1 MSTNVETPVSRVV
14 VSPRQAT
21 QLNEVVETIIEEALE
36 CARLKI
42 PPIRQEQD
50 LDILFQQ
57 HDFFCTFKYGLA
69 DEVGRVIGEYDVNME
84 EIYLFEPCANPDF
97 QSGEDMPI
105 DGTIN
110 LILVVSSP
118 TAGLEAFIASLD
130 RSLTQSLKEL
140 PLPILAKYDSV
151 LNAILITKKD
161 LELGKGH
168 AALVTSIFTPPLKV
182 WQRL

>member
-1 MSTNVETPVSRVV
+1 MSTNVETPVSRVAV
-14 VSPRQAT
+14 LPRQAT
-21 QLNEVVETIIEEALE
+21 QLNEVVETIIGDALE
-36 CARLKI
+36 WARMKT

-57 HDFFCTFKYGLA
+57 HDFFCNFKYGLA
-69 DEVGRVIGEYDVNME
+69 DGVGRVIGEYDVNVL

-97 QSGEDMPI
+97 QSGEEMPI

-110 LILVVSSP
+110 LILVVSSS

-140 PLPILAKYDSV
+140 PLPILARYDSV

>member
-1 MSTNVETPVSRVV
+1 METSYKDLLDSIPD
-14 VSPRQAT
+14 
-21 QLNEVVETIIEEALE
+21 VVEVGPVTILKGTLDASPSKSYTHRAIMVGGLGQNSVVENPLVCADTIATCRLWRHMGAEIDYDNKKNAL
-36 CARLKI
+36 RIK
-42 PPIRQEQD
+42 
-50 LDILFQQ
+50 
-57 HDFFCTFKYGLA
+57 G
-69 DEVGRVIGEYDVNME
+69 
-84 EIYLFEPCANPDF
+84 
-97 QSGEDMPI
+97 I

-140 PLPILAKYDSV
+140 PLPILATYDSV